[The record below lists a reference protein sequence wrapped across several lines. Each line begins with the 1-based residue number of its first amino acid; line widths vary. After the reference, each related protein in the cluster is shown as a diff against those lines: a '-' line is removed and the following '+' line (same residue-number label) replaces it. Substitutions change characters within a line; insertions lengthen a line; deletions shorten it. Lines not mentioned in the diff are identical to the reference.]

1 MASRPVQLGGA
12 EPLEG
17 RDEDALAPVT
27 FAALT
32 PDLYAGTSGVALFL
46 AELFAVTREP
56 ESRRTALGAIR
67 QAVSRVDDVPAAARL
82 GLFAGWLG
90 IAFAAA
96 RVAVLLDEPVLLDR
110 ARALVERV
118 AREPVDE
125 REFDVISGRA
135 GAVLALLALE
145 RMLDD
150 PALRDLAVR
159 FGDEL
164 LASAIDDHRGW
175 SWKAPRGPRHRNLT
189 GYSHGSAGVAHAA
202 LELFVATGDARYR
215 EAADKAF
222 RYERYWFDPDIGNWP
237 DFREDVPGS
246 RGRRPASFATLWCHG
261 APGIALSRIRGY
273 ELSGDELLR
282 AEALVALDTTEHG
295 LRATLNSGAGNFS
308 LCHGLAGNAD
318 VVIHG
323 DEILGRDVRATVASV
338 AEAGIERHGSGLV
351 PWPCGTHC
359 GETPNLMLGLAG
371 IGHFY
376 LRLHHPATPS
386 VLLLRPRGLDDER
399 GRVAR
404 TVKAERPLAGAARN
418 RSTS

>member
-1 MASRPVQLGGA
+1 MAGHRFRSRA
-12 EPLEG
+12 
-17 RDEDALAPVT
+17 RR
-27 FAALT
+27 
-32 PDLYAGTSGVALFL
+32 GVA
-46 AELFAVTREP
+46 
-56 ESRRTALGAIR
+56 RR
-67 QAVSRVDDVPAAARL
+67 
-82 GLFAGWLG
+82 AG
-90 IAFAAA
+90 
-96 RVAVLLDEPVLLDR
+96 LLDR
-110 ARALVERV
+110 ARALVGRV

-237 DFREDVPGS
+237 DLRRGCS
-246 RGRRPASFATLWCHG
+246 RQPRSAGPASFATLWCHG

-295 LRATLNSGAGNFS
+295 LRATLNSGAGNFRS
-308 LCHGLAGNAD
+308 CHGLAGNAD
-318 VVIHG
+318 VGRIHG
-323 DEILGRDVRATVASV
+323 DEILGRNVRATLVASV
-338 AEAGIERHGSGLV
+338 AEADIERHGSGLV
-351 PWPCGTHC
+351 PLAMWAHC

-376 LRLHHPATPS
+376 LRSPS
-386 VLLLRPRGLDDER
+386 RDAIGSVASTARPPRR
-399 GRVAR
+399 AR
-404 TVKAERPLAGAARN
+404 ARRTKVKAERPLAGASRIGRLLDQCQRAR
-418 RSTS
+418 SVHQGASV